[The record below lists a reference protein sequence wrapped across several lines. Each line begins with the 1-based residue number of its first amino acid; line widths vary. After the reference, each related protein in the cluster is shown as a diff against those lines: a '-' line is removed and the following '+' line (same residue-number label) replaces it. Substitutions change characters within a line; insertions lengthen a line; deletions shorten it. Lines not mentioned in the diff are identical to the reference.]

1 MMPPEV
7 IEIRHELCKCE
18 GVNHADPCAT
28 CPNGHF
34 GRYEQTGCDDP
45 ERVVSTGLG
54 DKIATVAQ
62 PVART
67 IDRVLGTNVA
77 GCGGCK
83 QMQQNLNNGM
93 SIKNAI
99 VERLK

>member
-7 IEIRHELCKCE
+7 IEIRRELCNCE
-18 GVNHADPCAT
+18 GVNHADPCAA

-34 GRYEQTGCDDP
+34 GRYEQTGCDDGTQK
-45 ERVVSTGLG
+45 TGLG
-54 DKIATVAQ
+54 NIVAAVAQ

-67 IDRVLGTNVA
+67 IDRILGTNVA
-77 GCGGCK
+77 NCGGCK
-83 QMQQNLNNGM
+83 QMQTNLNNGM
-93 SIKNAI
+93 SIKDAI